1 MPYLILALAVLAETI
16 GTAALQASQQFT
28 RPLPSVVV
36 VVAYALA
43 FWLLAISLKTFP
55 VGIAYALW
63 SGLGI
68 VFIALI
74 GIFIF
79 GQRLDLPRLAAQLEA
94 GLPHRRLQQLGPQ
107 RPAFEEERGAP

>member
-74 GIFIF
+74 AVLNGLLGYDWEEI
-79 GQRLDLPRLAAQLEA
+79 A
-94 GLPHRRLQQLGPQ
+94 GLR
-107 RPAFEEERGAP
+107 ERGVI